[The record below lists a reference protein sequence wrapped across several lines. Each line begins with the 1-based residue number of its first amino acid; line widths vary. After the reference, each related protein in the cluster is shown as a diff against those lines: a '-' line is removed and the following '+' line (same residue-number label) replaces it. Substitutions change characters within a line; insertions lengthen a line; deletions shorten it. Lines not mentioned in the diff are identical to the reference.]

1 MKINGIVLGKWGHQ
15 RDSKTFLCQNV
26 IYGLRI
32 RDPMVK
38 FFTMTKR
45 QTLYGRPVY
54 FLNYCM
60 SYFGRRLDYWCNIV
74 GKGGGIGLFDERM
87 KFGK

>member
-1 MKINGIVLGKWGHQ
+1 MGESSGQ
-15 RDSKTFLCQNV
+15 RDSKEILCQNV
-26 IYGLRI
+26 IYEVWI
-32 RDPMVK
+32 SDPMVK

-87 KFGK
+87 KFSK

>member
-1 MKINGIVLGKWGHQ
+1 MSYMAFGSSTPL
-15 RDSKTFLCQNV
+15 
-26 IYGLRI
+26 
-32 RDPMVK
+32 VK
-38 FFTMTKR
+38 NFPMTKR

-74 GKGGGIGLFDERM
+74 GKGGEIGLFDVRM

>member
-1 MKINGIVLGKWGHQ
+1 MSYMAFGSSTPL
-15 RDSKTFLCQNV
+15 
-26 IYGLRI
+26 
-32 RDPMVK
+32 VK

-87 KFGK
+87 KFSK

>member
-1 MKINGIVLGKWGHQ
+1 MVANEIPRLFCVKMSYMGLGFVT
-15 RDSKTFLCQNV
+15 RL
-26 IYGLRI
+26 
-32 RDPMVK
+32 VK

-87 KFGK
+87 KFSK